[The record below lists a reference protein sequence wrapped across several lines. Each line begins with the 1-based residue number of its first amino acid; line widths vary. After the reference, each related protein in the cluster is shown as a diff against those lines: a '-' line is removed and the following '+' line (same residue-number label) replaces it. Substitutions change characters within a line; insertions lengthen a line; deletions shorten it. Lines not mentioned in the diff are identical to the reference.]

1 MIMNREKERQDHA
14 LEKTCV
20 PTSSVQ
26 HHNVPLRRICNNS
39 LPAEMLLF
47 PSISQITGRLYHTY
61 WGVNKNLYDKS

>member
-1 MIMNREKERQDHA
+1 MNREKERQDHA

-47 PSISQITGRLYHTY
+47 SSIRQITGRLYDTY

>member
-1 MIMNREKERQDHA
+1 MNREKERQDHA

-47 PSISQITGRLYHTY
+47 SSISQITGRLYHTY